1 MNLLS
6 KTDCPSLKGESN
18 KLAFIQGNRAIS
30 KKNLNQKVASIK
42 ECGQLT
48 PIVVV
53 DGRDATKE
61 GLVLIDAETNKVV
74 SNNEVE
80 NYLVIIEGQHRY
92 KAIRALQ
99 QEDITNNTNYAT
111 EDINMTY
118 ALNPKN
124 KSIKKLI
131 SELNRTSIIWDGKD
145 FITAAALC
153 NPTNELLQ
161 YTKELADMKSTSSKD
176 DLPRN
181 GYPLSTI
188 SKIIT
193 FGVNLDKAMMSKCMD
208 CGTECLPIGNL
219 SRARRIIDAAISVGF
234 KHKYLAHRYFID
246 WVVNESNRLN
256 EDNYCKLILGLSP
269 SKVQMISKIKGD
281 NSTADIRMVVE
292 GEQPLE
298 EEA

>member
-1 MNLLS
+1 MITVKFNIFFLKEKS
-6 KTDCPSLKGESN
+6 KKV
-18 KLAFIQGNRAIS
+18 AFIEGNRSIS
-30 KKNLNQKVASIK
+30 KKNLNQKIASIK
-42 ECGQLT
+42 ECGQLM

-53 DGRDATKE
+53 DGKDAAEE
-61 GLVLIDAETNKVV
+61 GLVLIDAETNEVV

-92 KAIRALQ
+92 TAIRALQ
-99 QEDITNNTNYAT
+99 KQDKSKGTNYAP
-111 EDINMTY
+111 EDIIMMY
-118 ALNPKN
+118 ALNPKS
-124 KSIKKLI
+124 KSNKKLI
-131 SELNRTSIIWDGKD
+131 SELNKTSIIWDGKD
-145 FITAAALC
+145 FITGAALC

-161 YTKELADMKSTSSKD
+161 YTKKLADMKSTSSKD

-188 SKIIT
+188 SKMIT

-246 WVVNESNRLN
+246 WIIDESNRLD
-256 EDNYCKLILGLSP
+256 EDGYCELILGLSP

-292 GEQPLE
+292 GEEPLE